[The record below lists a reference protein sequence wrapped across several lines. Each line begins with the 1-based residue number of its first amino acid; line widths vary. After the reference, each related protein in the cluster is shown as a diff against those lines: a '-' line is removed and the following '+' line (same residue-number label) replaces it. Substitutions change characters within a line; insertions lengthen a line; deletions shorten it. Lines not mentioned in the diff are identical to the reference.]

1 MQYLFTTEDIKK
13 LISRMSPTD
22 KTEIKRTLLA
32 NNLTM
37 SYVSILTYKKIILER
52 EGVEVGRFSV
62 GGGLIGN
69 NPHIFDTGET
79 IDMGISLDDDLQK
92 HKLSKLM
99 VAALCKMLILEYP
112 KIRKDQLFAIDSDA
126 SGGFWDA
133 IGMKEGRYSD
143 MEKRAMYGNKR
154 KMEGEGYH
162 KIITFSDM
170 SYWALHERLGDSG
183 EEKKRRLK
191 SINKKTHKKT
201 HKKTRRN
208 VKSRRVRLN
217 LKM

>member
-1 MQYLFTTEDIKK
+1 MQYIFTDKEIDY

-37 SYVSILTYKKIILER
+37 SYVSIPTYKKIILER
-52 EGVEVGRFSV
+52 EGVEVGRFSA
-62 GGGLIGN
+62 GGRLIGN

-79 IDMGISLDDDLQK
+79 IDMGIYLDDDLQK

-112 KIRKDQLFAIDSDA
+112 KIRKDQFFLIDADA
-126 SGGFWDA
+126 SGGFWDVM
-133 IGMKEGRYSD
+133 GMKEGRYSY
-143 MEKRAMYGNKR
+143 MGKRNNSNLHEKL
-154 KMEGEGYH
+154 EGAGYE
-162 KIITFSDM
+162 KSITFSDM
-170 SYWALHERLGDSG
+170 SNWALNERLGQG
-183 EEKKRRLK
+183 GGGGIIMTRM
-191 SINKKTHKKT
+191 NKKNG
-201 HKKTRRN
+201 KKTRRN

>member
-1 MQYLFTTEDIKK
+1 
-13 LISRMSPTD
+13 MSPMD

-37 SYVSILTYKKIILER
+37 SYVSSPTYKKIILER
-52 EGVEVGRFSV
+52 EGDEVGRFSA

-112 KIRKDQLFAIDSDA
+112 KIRKDQFFLIDSDA

-143 MEKRAMYGNKR
+143 MEKRVRYGNKR

-191 SINKKTHKKT
+191 NTNKKTHKKKG
-201 HKKTRRN
+201 KKTRRN

>member
-1 MQYLFTTEDIKK
+1 MQYIFTTEDIDY
-13 LISRMSPTD
+13 LISRMSPMD

-37 SYVSILTYKKIILER
+37 SYVSSPTYKKIILER
-52 EGVEVGRFSV
+52 EGVEVGRFSA

-112 KIRKDQLFAIDSDA
+112 KIRKDQFFLIDSDA

-143 MEKRAMYGNKR
+143 METRAMYGSKR

-191 SINKKTHKKT
+191 STNKKTHKKNG
-201 HKKTRRN
+201 KKTRRN

>member
-1 MQYLFTTEDIKK
+1 M
-13 LISRMSPTD
+13 
-22 KTEIKRTLLA
+22 
-32 NNLTM
+32 
-37 SYVSILTYKKIILER
+37 
-52 EGVEVGRFSV
+52 
-62 GGGLIGN
+62 
-69 NPHIFDTGET
+69 
-79 IDMGISLDDDLQK
+79 
-92 HKLSKLM
+92 LS
-99 VAALCKMLILEYP
+99 LEYP

-143 MEKRAMYGNKR
+143 MEKRVRYGSKR

-162 KIITFSDM
+162 KIITLSDM

-191 SINKKTHKKT
+191 STNKKTHKKS
-201 HKKTRRN
+201 RRT

-217 LKM
+217 LNM

>member
-1 MQYLFTTEDIKK
+1 MQYIFTPEDIDY
-13 LISRMSPTD
+13 LIGRMSPMD

-37 SYVSILTYKKIILER
+37 SYVSSPTYKKIILER
-52 EGVEVGRFSV
+52 EGVEVGRFSA

-112 KIRKDQLFAIDSDA
+112 KIRKDQFFLIDSDA

-143 MEKRAMYGNKR
+143 MEKRAMYGSKR

-191 SINKKTHKKT
+191 STNKKIHKKKG
-201 HKKTRRN
+201 KKTRRN

>member
-1 MQYLFTTEDIKK
+1 MQYVFTPEDIDY
-13 LISRMSPTD
+13 LISRMSPMD

-37 SYVSILTYKKIILER
+37 TYGSSPTYKKIILER
-52 EGVEVGRFSV
+52 EGVEVGRFSA
-62 GGGLIGN
+62 GGGLVGN

-112 KIRKDQLFAIDSDA
+112 KIRKDQFFLIDSDA

-143 MEKRAMYGNKR
+143 MEKRARYGSKR

-191 SINKKTHKKT
+191 STNKKIHKKKG
-201 HKKTRRN
+201 KKTRRN
-208 VKSRRVRLN
+208 VKSRRVRIN

>member
-1 MQYLFTTEDIKK
+1 MQYVFTPEDIDY
-13 LISRMSPTD
+13 LISRMSPMD

-37 SYVSILTYKKIILER
+37 SYVSSPTYKKIILER
-52 EGVEVGRFSV
+52 EGVEVGRFSA

-112 KIRKDQLFAIDSDA
+112 KIRKDQFFLIDSDA

-143 MEKRAMYGNKR
+143 MEKRARYGSKR

-191 SINKKTHKKT
+191 STNKKTHKKNG
-201 HKKTRRN
+201 KKTHRN
-208 VKSRRVRLN
+208 VKSRRDRLN

>member
-1 MQYLFTTEDIKK
+1 
-13 LISRMSPTD
+13 MSPMD

-37 SYVSILTYKKIILER
+37 TYGSSPTYKKIILER
-52 EGVEVGRFSV
+52 EGVEVGRFSA
-62 GGGLIGN
+62 GGGLVGN

-112 KIRKDQLFAIDSDA
+112 KIRKDQFFLIDSDA

-143 MEKRAMYGNKR
+143 MEKRARYGSKR

-191 SINKKTHKKT
+191 STNKKIHKKKG
-201 HKKTRRN
+201 KKTRRN
-208 VKSRRVRLN
+208 VKSRRVRIN

>member
-1 MQYLFTTEDIKK
+1 MQYVFTTEDIDGI
-13 LISRMSPTD
+13 ISRMSPTD
-22 KTEIKRTLLA
+22 KNEIKRTLLA
-32 NNLTM
+32 NNLSM
-37 SYVSILTYKKIILER
+37 SYVSSPTYKKIILER
-52 EGVEVGRFSV
+52 EGVEVGRFSA

-112 KIRKDQLFAIDSDA
+112 KIRKDQFFLIDSDA

-143 MEKRAMYGNKR
+143 MEKRVRYGNKR

-191 SINKKTHKKT
+191 STNKKTHKKKG
-201 HKKTRRN
+201 KKTRRN

>member
-1 MQYLFTTEDIKK
+1 MQYVFTTEDIDGI
-13 LISRMSPTD
+13 ISRMSPMD

-32 NNLTM
+32 NNLSM
-37 SYVSILTYKKIILER
+37 SYVSSPTYKKIILER
-52 EGVEVGRFSV
+52 EGVEVGRFSA

-112 KIRKDQLFAIDSDA
+112 KIRKDQFFLIDSDA

-143 MEKRAMYGNKR
+143 MEKRVRYGNKR

-191 SINKKTHKKT
+191 STNKKTHKKKG
-201 HKKTRRN
+201 KKTRRN

>member
-1 MQYLFTTEDIKK
+1 MQYIFTPEDIDY
-13 LISRMSPTD
+13 LISRMSPMD

-37 SYVSILTYKKIILER
+37 SYVSSPTYKKIILER
-52 EGVEVGRFSV
+52 EGVEVGRFSA
-62 GGGLIGN
+62 GGGLLGIN
-69 NPHIFDTGET
+69 HIFDTGKT

-112 KIRKDQLFAIDSDA
+112 KIRKDQLFFIDADA
-126 SGGFWDA
+126 SGGFWDVM
-133 IGMKEGRYSD
+133 GMKEGRYSY
-143 MEKRAMYGNKR
+143 MGKRNNSKLREKL
-154 KMEGEGYH
+154 EGEGYE
-162 KIITFSDM
+162 KSITFSDM
-170 SYWALHERLGDSG
+170 SNWALKERLGQG
-183 EEKKRRLK
+183 GGGGIIMTRM
-191 SINKKTHKKT
+191 NKKNG
-201 HKKTRRN
+201 KKTRRN